1 MRQYK
6 SYSNKI
12 PVLNQAFFLFRN
24 GIAFIIYSF
33 VSIEVNALKKMLIFR
48 RVRKSWIQRRNGKE
62 SKHIFMYLLLTL
74 LNPSD
79 HALFSF
85 SDS

>member
-1 MRQYK
+1 
-6 SYSNKI
+6 
-12 PVLNQAFFLFRN
+12 
-24 GIAFIIYSF
+24 
-33 VSIEVNALKKMLIFR
+33 MLIIR
-48 RVRKSWIQRRNGKE
+48 RAGRAGLSGEIEKE

>member
-1 MRQYK
+1 LEELGR
-6 SYSNKI
+6 
-12 PVLNQAFFLFRN
+12 AGFR
-24 GIAFIIYSF
+24 GE
-33 VSIEVNALKKMLIFR
+33 IE
-48 RVRKSWIQRRNGKE
+48 KE